1 MRGLRAVAAAAA
13 GLTSWR
19 LHKSSHAFSSMFGM
33 WCSSPAE
40 RVFVD
45 EIVVAN
51 FSFVRPFSREA
62 VQMHSAGVASAGGI
76 EEADACIS

>member
-1 MRGLRAVAAAAA
+1 
-13 GLTSWR
+13 
-19 LHKSSHAFSSMFGM
+19 MFGM